1 MLELDPN
8 LTILEKIIAI
18 VADYARHGG
27 MPTSYL
33 DKMAADLI
41 RIHKCEPAFLGF
53 TPTGR
58 ADLGGYPAV
67 MCVSINGEVIH
78 GIPSDDKILQDGD
91 VVKLDCGIKM
101 SDGQYD
107 DGATTVLVGDCSA
120 TARKLVKSTKEALEA
135 GIRQAKAGKTNH
147 DITKAIEAVAKRD
160 GFAVIHGY
168 GGHGIGKELHMEPHI
183 PNEMLYKEDGVTPA
197 DEPVTLVA
205 GMRLAIEPM
214 LCTRSGNT
222 YVDKDGWTVKVRTG
236 IAAHFER
243 TVLVTTNK

>member
-1 MLELDPN
+1 MLEIDPN
-8 LTILEKIIAI
+8 STVLEKIIAI
-18 VADYARHGG
+18 VADYARQGG

-53 TPTGR
+53 TPTGK
-58 ADLGGYPAV
+58 AHLGGYPAV

-101 SDGQYD
+101 PDGQYD

-120 TARKLVKSTKEALEA
+120 VARKLVKSTKEALEA
-135 GIRQAKAGKTNH
+135 GIKQAKAGKTNH

-160 GFAVIHGY
+160 GFAVVHGY
-168 GGHGIGKELHMEPHI
+168 GGHGIGTELHMEPHI
-183 PNEMLYKEDGVTPA
+183 ANEMAYKEDGETPL
-197 DEPVTLVA
+197 DEPVKLTS
-205 GMRLAIEPM
+205 GMRIAIEPM
-214 LCTRSGNT
+214 FASKRGFVKTAA
-222 YVDKDGWTVKVRTG
+222 DGWTLQIVGGG
-236 IAAHFER
+236 IAAHFEK
-243 TVLVTTNK
+243 TVTIK

>member
-1 MLELDPN
+1 MLELDYN
-8 LTILEKIIAI
+8 LTTLEKIIAI
-18 VADYARHGG
+18 VADYARQGG

-53 TPTGR
+53 TPTGK
-58 ADLGGYPAV
+58 AGLGGYPAV

-101 SDGQYD
+101 PDGQYD

-135 GIRQAKAGKTNH
+135 GIKQAKAGKTNH

-160 GFAVIHGY
+160 GFAVVHGY
-168 GGHGIGKELHMEPHI
+168 GGHGIGTELHMEPHI
-183 PNEMLYKEDGVTPA
+183 ANEMLYKEDGETPV
-197 DEPVTLVA
+197 DEPVKLTS
-205 GMRLAIEPM
+205 GMRIAIEPM
-214 LCTRSGNT
+214 FASKRGFVKTAA
-222 YVDKDGWTVKVRTG
+222 DGWTLQIIGGG
-236 IAAHFER
+236 IAAHFEK
-243 TVLVTTNK
+243 TVTIK

>member
-78 GIPSDDKILQDGD
+78 GIPSDDKVLQDGD

-101 SDGQYD
+101 PDGQYD

-120 TARKLVKSTKEALEA
+120 VARKLVKSTKEALEA

-147 DITKAIEAVAKRD
+147 DITKAIEAIAKRD
-160 GFAVIHGY
+160 EFAVIHGY
-168 GGHGIGKELHMEPHI
+168 GGHGIGTELHMEPHI
-183 PNEMLYKEDGVTPA
+183 ANEMIYKEDGETPL
-197 DEPVTLVA
+197 DEPVKLTS
-205 GMRLAIEPM
+205 GMRLAVEPM
-214 LCTRSGNT
+214 FASKRGFVKTAA
-222 YVDKDGWTVKVRTG
+222 DGWTLQIVGGG
-236 IAAHFER
+236 IAAHFEK
-243 TVLVTTNK
+243 TVTIK

>member
-1 MLELDPN
+1 MLELDSN
-8 LTILEKIIAI
+8 LTTLEKIIAI
-18 VADYARHGG
+18 VADYARQGG

-53 TPTGR
+53 TPTGK
-58 ADLGGYPAV
+58 AGLGGYPAV

-101 SDGQYD
+101 PDGQYD

-135 GIRQAKAGKTNH
+135 GIKQAKAGKTNH

-160 GFAVIHGY
+160 GFAVVHGY
-168 GGHGIGKELHMEPHI
+168 GGHGIGTELHMEPHI
-183 PNEMLYKEDGVTPA
+183 ANEMLYKEDGETPV
-197 DEPVTLVA
+197 DEPVKLTS
-205 GMRLAIEPM
+205 GMRIAIEPM
-214 LCTRSGNT
+214 FASKRGFVKTAA
-222 YVDKDGWTVKVRTG
+222 DGWTLQIIGGG
-236 IAAHFER
+236 IAAHFEK
-243 TVLVTTNK
+243 TVTIK

>member
-78 GIPSDDKILQDGD
+78 GIPSDDKVLQDGD

-135 GIRQAKAGKTNH
+135 GIRQAKVGKTNH

-160 GFAVIHGY
+160 GFAVVHGY
-168 GGHGIGKELHMEPHI
+168 GGHGIGTELHMEPHI
-183 PNEMLYKEDGVTPA
+183 ANEMIYKEDGETPL
-197 DEPVTLVA
+197 DEPVKLTS

-214 LCTRSGNT
+214 FASKRGFVKTAA
-222 YVDKDGWTVKVRTG
+222 DGWTLQIVGGGV
-236 IAAHFER
+236 AAHFEK
-243 TVLVTTNK
+243 TVTIK

>member
-1 MLELDPN
+1 MLEIDPN
-8 LTILEKIIAI
+8 STVLEKIIAI
-18 VADYARHGG
+18 VADYARQGG

-53 TPTGR
+53 TPTGK
-58 ADLGGYPAV
+58 ASLGGYPAV

-101 SDGQYD
+101 PDGQYD

-120 TARKLVKSTKEALEA
+120 IARKLVKSTKEALEA
-135 GIRQAKAGKTNH
+135 GIKQAKAGKTNH

-160 GFAVIHGY
+160 GFAVVHGY
-168 GGHGIGKELHMEPHI
+168 GGHGIGTELHMEPHI
-183 PNEMLYKEDGVTPA
+183 ANEMLYKEDGVTPI
-197 DEPVTLVA
+197 DEPVKLTS
-205 GMRLAIEPM
+205 GMRIAIEPM
-214 LCTRSGNT
+214 FASKRGFVKTAA
-222 YVDKDGWTVKVRTG
+222 DGWTLQIIGGGV
-236 IAAHFER
+236 AAHFEK
-243 TVLVTTNK
+243 TVTIK